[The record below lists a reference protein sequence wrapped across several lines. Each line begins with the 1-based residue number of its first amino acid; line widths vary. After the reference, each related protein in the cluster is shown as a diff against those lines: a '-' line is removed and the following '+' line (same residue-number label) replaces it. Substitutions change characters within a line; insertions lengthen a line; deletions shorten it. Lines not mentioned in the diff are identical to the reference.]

1 MENSSK
7 NNTLKTILM
16 LVMFALPMLSKHVY
30 GATIFL
36 YKTIFNGNILALFNP
51 NDITEAF
58 YANAIWECFTITI
71 IGIYALFIRLICDI
85 DTPIKKT
92 LFAIGLVFYLIP
104 HQALLIS
111 VCLTILQAND
121 VIEWNILKS
130 WTAMLYIATLV
141 MSLWIYRILV
151 ARKNNKLKI
160 ILASL
165 SNTILAISAIFPFLV
180 EYSPIIVWVSIG
192 AILLWLA
199 TITDISF
206 EGFGYK
212 TIQKICIRKQQ

>member
-1 MENSSK
+1 MKNHLK

-16 LVMFALPMLSKHVY
+16 LVMLALPMLSNHVY

-58 YANAIWECFTITI
+58 YANAIWECFTITL
-71 IGIYALFIRLICDI
+71 IGIYALIIRLRCDI

-121 VIEWNILKS
+121 IIEWNILKS

-151 ARKNNKLKI
+151 ARKNGKLKI
-160 ILASL
+160 TLASL
-165 SNTILAISAIFPFLV
+165 SNIILGISAIFPFLV
-180 EYSPIIVWVSIG
+180 EYSPVVVGVSIG
-192 AILLWLA
+192 AIVLWLA
-199 TITDISF
+199 TIADITF
-206 EGFGYK
+206 EGLAYK
-212 TIQKICIRKQQ
+212 TIQKIFTKK